1 MNEAEFSIQ
10 TPTDNVLELDQA
22 VLLYHGRSGSALA
35 TVHEVISVDGAPV
48 ISAGRAMTALWVDQ
62 LAARGQVIRRNQ
74 PGLRHGD
81 KIRVGQI
88 ALAVGKRQPA
98 GFAIQMHGVGRGGR
112 QGVQLKTR
120 QHAQ

>member
-1 MNEAEFSIQ
+1 MA
-10 TPTDNVLELDQA
+10 
-22 VLLYHGRSGSALA
+22 
-35 TVHEVISVDGAPV
+35 
-48 ISAGRAMTALWVDQ
+48 ALWVDQ

-98 GFAIQMHGVGRGGR
+98 GFAIQMHGVGRVALAIERLGA
-112 QGVQLKTR
+112 
-120 QHAQ
+120 HAIP